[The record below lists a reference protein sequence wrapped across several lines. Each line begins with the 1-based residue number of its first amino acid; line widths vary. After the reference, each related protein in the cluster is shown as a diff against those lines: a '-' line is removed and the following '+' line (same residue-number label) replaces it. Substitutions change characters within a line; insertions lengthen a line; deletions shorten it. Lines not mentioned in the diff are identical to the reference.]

1 MWESKYK
8 TRSQHNREMLYYP
21 QHAIK
26 RRLESPC
33 GMIICKFEPMGCERK
48 RSKARTEYNRRSR
61 GGQRFKFHGEY
72 LPKPIDKGFRSH
84 ILIFMI
90 RLMRSAYLNPNKR
103 RGDFFEWIK
112 RYLIRLSPWAK
123 SCFLFA
129 VNIYPVMTCL
139 SVPQI
144 EHVKDNSPDIIP
156 EELFLFWSFLI
167 LRGNVNYRLDSLTFY
182 YAKECMFPCF
192 IYPCCINT
200 NARLLCEQKTHLFIT
215 SP

>member
-21 QHAIK
+21 QHVIK

-139 SVPQI
+139 SAPQI

-167 LRGNVNYRLDSLTFY
+167 LRGNVNYRFDSLTFY
-182 YAKECMFPCF
+182 YAKECMFPCLY
-192 IYPCCINT
+192 I
-200 NARLLCEQKTHLFIT
+200 LVV
-215 SP
+215 